1 MKGCLIIH
9 GYTGGPYEV
18 KPLIEYLQTNTD
30 WKLSVPIL
38 PGHGEELSLEGISYD
53 KWLEAAEK
61 EMIKLMEECEILYVI
76 GFSMGGMIAA
86 YLAAKYDVEKL
97 VLLAPARKYISVG
110 KIARRIG
117 EVVMDAF
124 RGKLDDNDFYV
135 NLKTKGETVPLT
147 SNVEFTKLVHHTKT
161 FLGDITA
168 PVLIIQG
175 QDDSIVPISSVKTLD
190 EEIGSEE
197 KEIVIFDEA
206 DHMICLG
213 DDQEVVNDL
222 VYNFLI
228 KEKK

>member
-97 VLLAPARKYISVG
+97 VLLAPARDRKSTRLNSSHVAISYAV
-110 KIARRIG
+110 
-117 EVVMDAF
+117 F
-124 RGKLDDNDFYV
+124 C
-135 NLKTKGETVPLT
+135 LK
-147 SNVEFTKLVHHTKT
+147 
-161 FLGDITA
+161 
-168 PVLIIQG
+168 
-175 QDDSIVPISSVKTLD
+175 
-190 EEIGSEE
+190 
-197 KEIVIFDEA
+197 
-206 DHMICLG
+206 
-213 DDQEVVNDL
+213 
-222 VYNFLI
+222 
-228 KEKK
+228 KKNTT

>member
-97 VLLAPARKYISVG
+97 VLLARHENIFLLV
-110 KIARRIG
+110 
-117 EVVMDAF
+117 
-124 RGKLDDNDFYV
+124 KL
-135 NLKTKGETVPLT
+135 
-147 SNVEFTKLVHHTKT
+147 
-161 FLGDITA
+161 
-168 PVLIIQG
+168 
-175 QDDSIVPISSVKTLD
+175 QDESVKLSWMLF
-190 EEIGSEE
+190 EE
-197 KEIVIFDEA
+197 
-206 DHMICLG
+206 
-213 DDQEVVNDL
+213 N
-222 VYNFLI
+222 
-228 KEKK
+228 